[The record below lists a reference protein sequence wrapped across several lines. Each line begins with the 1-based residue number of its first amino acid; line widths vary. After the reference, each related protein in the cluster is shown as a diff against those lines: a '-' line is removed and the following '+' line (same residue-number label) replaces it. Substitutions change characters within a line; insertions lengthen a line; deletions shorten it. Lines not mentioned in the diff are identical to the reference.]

1 MGSLGLL
8 ALVGLA
14 LAPIVDQLSR
24 RPAESGVL
32 AGSPPP
38 TPTRSPGLWMLP
50 SWRTRAGGAPF
61 VVCGASDAWRRPTI
75 AEQTARLASDPRYRG
90 TRFDDDSPPAQT
102 FRAPA
107 VLYDGAGESS
117 AQGLIAFTGL
127 WSDRA
132 IHQNRCRSA
141 EPQVWLFGYEPVD
154 YAADDREVA
163 LLRVRPA
170 AGYRFVVLTGMLRHT
185 LVVAAGTK
193 LAVLDTSP
201 WLIPTPSA
209 PPSVDRIV
217 ARPPVWLAR
226 AITPVALSALPA
238 AGSLVVRFDGTW
250 RYDGRAGTIVRL
262 ALAPVLTEHPA
273 PQGSQVAVER
283 LRPTPG
289 GYLIAKELAVRE
301 QGVERVVYR
310 TPGDGFYW
318 SGWSP
323 DGRYLALWE
332 IGTFS
337 GSIDQD
343 GRPLVVIDAR
353 SGDRTDLGKTL
364 LYGTTAWTAPHT
376 LAYVAGSFRMVWAT
390 KALRLWAPETG
401 IRDLSGPGVA
411 AFAPVWSADG
421 RSLYFVSGPDGQ
433 WDPVQAAAGRG
444 IGNRRANVWDA
455 ASGSIRALAHE
466 PGYVEEGVRPSRDG
480 AHLLVLRRRTAV
492 ATDLRSIPEVDLEVW
507 LTDAD
512 GANGKP
518 LVRFP
523 ASGLNAYGYHTGPS
537 EWDWSE

>member
-1 MGSLGLL
+1 
-8 ALVGLA
+8 
-14 LAPIVDQLSR
+14 
-24 RPAESGVL
+24 
-32 AGSPPP
+32 
-38 TPTRSPGLWMLP
+38 MLP

-61 VVCGASDAWRRPTI
+61 VVCGASDAWRRPTL

-90 TRFDDDSPPAQT
+90 LRFDDESPPAQA

-132 IHQNRCRSA
+132 LHQNRCVSA

-163 LLRVRPA
+163 LLRVRQA
-170 AGYRFVVLTGMLRHT
+170 AGYRFVVLTGTLRRT

-193 LAVLDTSP
+193 LAVFDTSP
-201 WLIPTPSA
+201 WLTTTPALTPKPTPPSDRP
-209 PPSVDRIV
+209 PPSAAPVQPSAERII
-217 ARPPVWLAR
+217 ARPLVWLGR

-238 AGSLVVRFDGTW
+238 AGSLVMRFDGMW
-250 RYDGRAGTIVRL
+250 RYDGGAGTI
-262 ALAPVLTEHPA
+262 APLAPAPVVTEHPA
-273 PQGSQVAVER
+273 PQGSQVAIER
-283 LRPTPG
+283 LRATGG

-301 QGVERVVYR
+301 PGAERVVYR

-332 IGTFS
+332 IDTFS

-343 GRPLVVIDAR
+343 GRPLVLIDAR
-353 SGDRTDLGKTL
+353 SGERIDLGKTL
-364 LYGTTAWTAPHT
+364 LWGTTAWTAPHT
-376 LAYVAGSFRMVWAT
+376 LAYVAGSSRMVWDS

-401 IRDLSGPGVA
+401 SRELTGPDLA

-421 RSLYFVSGPDGQ
+421 RALYFVSGPDGQ
-433 WDPVQAAAGRG
+433 WDPLQAVAGRG
-444 IGNRRANVWDA
+444 VGDRRAIVWDA
-455 ASGSIRALAHE
+455 ATGSLRALAHE

-480 AHLLVLRRRTAV
+480 RHLLVLRRRTAV
-492 ATDLRSIPEVDLEVW
+492 ATDIGSIPAVDLEVW
-507 LTDAD
+507 LTDAQ

-523 ASGLNAYGYHTGPS
+523 ASGLNAYGYRTGPS